1 MFVCFLSFCF
11 CFVCCFILALPCF
24 CLFFKACMPRVLH
37 GDGSRANPGKDME
50 CTGLGR
56 GGWVVVTPSN
66 PEPGARSPLSLLLS
80 SVRPGPARC
89 HRKPGDEACHIARAS
104 PPPARPPPPHG
115 CAQPAAGARDWSPGT
130 RRTLRGAAFVFS
142 GFRLFQRL
150 TRRN

>member
-1 MFVCFLSFCF
+1 
-11 CFVCCFILALPCF
+11 
-24 CLFFKACMPRVLH
+24 MPRVLH

-56 GGWVVVTPSN
+56 ERVTGAGGGCRDPFEPRAGSEVSALVPPFLGATGTRAPSS
-66 PEPGARSPLSLLLS
+66 EAGGRSVP
-80 SVRPGPARC
+80 
-89 HRKPGDEACHIARAS
+89 HRAAAVPS